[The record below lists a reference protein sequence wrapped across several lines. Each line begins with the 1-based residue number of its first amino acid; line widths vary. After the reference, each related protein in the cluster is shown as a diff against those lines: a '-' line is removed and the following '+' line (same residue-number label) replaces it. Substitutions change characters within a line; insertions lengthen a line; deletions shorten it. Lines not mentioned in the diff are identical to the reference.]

1 MALSLRDRFLL
12 QYARLS
18 DPPLRWLT
26 GLGGGGDPD
35 ATAPTGVPGGDFSIA
50 GRGTLAAALDDPTSV
65 VNIALDAMG
74 LLGGPLGTLA
84 VGAGR
89 SAMGAHNASALQSA
103 IAAVG
108 KGESILGAI
117 ARGETGVGGPP
128 SGLADVGLTAADIGL
143 ATAAEQGETGPTG
156 PTGEAP
162 AAGVGDTGES
172 ADFRRGGLVRDRM
185 LRPRG
190 EEVIRAH
197 EGEFVVRRGPAK
209 KHRRLLEAINTG
221 QPRRHLVALLD

>member
-18 DPPLRWLT
+18 DPPIRWLT
-26 GLGGGGDPD
+26 GVGGGGEPD

-50 GRGTLAAALDDPTSV
+50 GRGALAAALDDPTSA
-65 VNIALDAMG
+65 VNLALDAMG
-74 LLGGPLGTLA
+74 LFGGPLGTVA

-89 SAMGAHNASALQSA
+89 AAMGAHNAAALQAA
-103 IAAVG
+103 ITAVG
-108 KGESILGAI
+108 KGESILASI

-128 SGLADVGLTAADIGL
+128 AGLADVGLTAADVDV
-143 ATAAEQGETGPTG
+143 ATAAEQGETGATG
-156 PTGEAP
+156 PTGVGPAP
-162 AAGVGDTGES
+162 GVGDTGES
-172 ADFRRGGLVRDRM
+172 ANFRRGGLVRDRM

-197 EGEFVVRRGPAK
+197 EGEFVVRAGPAK
-209 KHRRLLEAINTG
+209 KYRRLLTAINAG
-221 QPRRHLVALLD
+221 GSRREVEALL